1 MIIYK
6 LLCPISKARLGGDQR
21 IFLECS
27 GKTQSTGRFCLVYMG
42 LKKKKKK
49 KKSQHFTLRAQ
60 EISQKTQVSTENKTE
75 VLAAW
80 VPL

>member
-6 LLCPISKARLGGDQR
+6 MLCPISKARLGGDQR

-49 KKSQHFTLRAQ
+49 KEPTFHIESSGNFP
-60 EISQKTQVSTENKTE
+60 ENPS
-75 VLAAW
+75 VY
-80 VPL
+80 